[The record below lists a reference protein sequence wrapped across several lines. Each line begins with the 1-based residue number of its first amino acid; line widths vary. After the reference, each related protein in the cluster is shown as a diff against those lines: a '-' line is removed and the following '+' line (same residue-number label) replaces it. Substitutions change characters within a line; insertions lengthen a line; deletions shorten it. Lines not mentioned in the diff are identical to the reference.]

1 MRGIRVPAH
10 RRAGCHPAIS
20 HSKNQLFMKLKT
32 KILRSP
38 KSIRPYSYYLEPGQ
52 EVFLVKDQGD
62 KLTVTTIKDI
72 SSCIPSEDFFT
83 VTKEDLE

>member
-1 MRGIRVPAH
+1 
-10 RRAGCHPAIS
+10 
-20 HSKNQLFMKLKT
+20 MKLSR

-38 KSIRPYSYYLEPGQ
+38 KSISPYCYYLDPGQ
-52 EVFLVKDQGD
+52 EVFLVKDNGD
-62 KLTVTTIKDI
+62 RLTVTTMSDI